1 MPRTA
6 APPSSPERPRI
17 ARRDVWSALGYAALV
32 LLLASSGL
40 ANRGL
45 LYQLTSWP
53 LAVSLAVLLVA
64 SLGTL
69 WRRRAPVVTLLVTG
83 ALSLAEL
90 LLGGQIA
97 AYILLFDAFFVPVL
111 HGSRRLAR
119 ATTAGAV
126 ALTVLAL
133 VLTATLTASPENVM
147 IVLMV
152 ASLVVLVPLMWG
164 WEVRHHRD
172 ARQVAETLAAA
183 EHELASVRSTRAVEQ
198 ERRRIAHDLHDVIAG
213 HLSAVTLHTGL
224 AASLQEREARDRSLS
239 TARESARAALRD
251 LQSMIGVLSTEDSGQ
266 LPVATLDWDSL
277 TQRLRG
283 RDPGARVEV
292 AEAATDP
299 AQVEPSAQ
307 AALLRI
313 GAEAVTNAVRHGR
326 APITLDVGLSGG
338 EVRLELVNRR
348 ADASE
353 PGGGSGGGV
362 GRGAISHRATAVGG
376 TASSGPLPAAGPAE
390 APAPDTWQV
399 LARLP
404 AHATGPGG
412 AADVSSAHDSAHDP
426 ARDPVPV
433 TQETTP

>member
-53 LAVSLAVLLVA
+53 LTVSLAVLLVA

-313 GAEAVTNAVRHGR
+313 ASEAVTNAVRHGA
-326 APITLDVGLSGG
+326 APISLVVEVTEG
-338 EVRLELVNRR
+338 EVSLMLENRR
-348 ADASE
+348 AEADR
-353 PGGGSGGGV
+353 PGTGL
-362 GRGAISHRATAVGG
+362 GRGAIEHRAQAVGG
-376 TASSGPLPAAGPAE
+376 QAGSDAID
-390 APAPDTWQV
+390 ADRWRV
-399 LARLP
+399 RARLP
-404 AHATGPGG
+404 ARPLSPTTSQEAHA
-412 AADVSSAHDSAHDP
+412 
-426 ARDPVPV
+426 
-433 TQETTP
+433 

>member
-6 APPSSPERPRI
+6 APPSSSQRPRI
-17 ARRDVWSALGYAALV
+17 GRRDVWAALGYAALV

-40 ANRGL
+40 TNNGM
-45 LYQLTSWP
+45 LYQLISWP
-53 LAVSLAVLLVA
+53 PAVSIAVLLVA
-64 SLGTL
+64 SLGTVF
-69 WRRRAPVVTLLVTG
+69 RRRAPVVTLLVTG
-83 ALSLAEL
+83 TLSLAEL

-97 AYILLFDAFFVPVL
+97 AYILLVDAFFVPVL

-119 ATTAGAV
+119 ATTAVAV
-126 ALTVLAL
+126 SLTVLAL

-147 IVLMV
+147 LVLMV
-152 ASLVVLVPLMWG
+152 ASLVLAVPLMWG

-172 ARQVAETLAAA
+172 ARRTAETLAAA
-183 EHELASVRSTRAVEQ
+183 EHELASARSARAVEQ

-224 AASLQEREARDRSLS
+224 AASLEEQEARDRSLS

-251 LQSMIGVLSTEDSGQ
+251 LQSMIGVLSTEDGGQ

-299 AQVEPSAQ
+299 AQVEPSTQ

-313 GAEAVTNAVRHGR
+313 ASEAVTNAVRHGA
-326 APITLDVGLSGG
+326 APISLVVEVTEG
-338 EVRLELVNRR
+338 EVSLVLENRR
-348 ADASE
+348 AEADR
-353 PGGGSGGGV
+353 PGTGL
-362 GRGAISHRATAVGG
+362 GRGAIEHGAQAVGG
-376 TASSGPLPAAGPAE
+376 QAGSGAIDA
-390 APAPDTWQV
+390 DRWRV
-399 LARLP
+399 RARLP
-404 AHATGPGG
+404 ARPLSPTTSQEAHA
-412 AADVSSAHDSAHDP
+412 
-426 ARDPVPV
+426 
-433 TQETTP
+433 

>member
-53 LAVSLAVLLVA
+53 LTVSLAVLLVA

-283 RDPGARVEV
+283 RDPAARVEV

-313 GAEAVTNAVRHGR
+313 ASEAVTNAVRHGA
-326 APITLDVGLSGG
+326 APISLVVEVTEG
-338 EVRLELVNRR
+338 EVSLMLENRR
-348 ADASE
+348 AEADR
-353 PGGGSGGGV
+353 PGTGL
-362 GRGAISHRATAVGG
+362 GRGAIEHRAQAVGG
-376 TASSGPLPAAGPAE
+376 QADSGAIDA
-390 APAPDTWQV
+390 DRWRVQ
-399 LARLP
+399 ARLP
-404 AHATGPGG
+404 TRPLSPTTSKEAHA
-412 AADVSSAHDSAHDP
+412 
-426 ARDPVPV
+426 
-433 TQETTP
+433 

>member
-6 APPSSPERPRI
+6 APPSHPERPRI
-17 ARRDVWSALGYAALV
+17 ARRDVWAALGYTALV

-40 ANRGL
+40 TNRGL

-53 LAVSLAVLLVA
+53 LAVSITVLLVA

-69 WRRRAPVVTLLVTG
+69 WRRRAPVITLLVTG
-83 ALSLAEL
+83 TLSLAEL

-111 HGSRRLAR
+111 HGGRRLAR
-119 ATTAGAV
+119 VTTAIAV

-147 IVLMV
+147 LVLMV

-183 EHELASVRSTRAVEQ
+183 EHELASARSTRAVEQ

-224 AASLQEREARDRSLS
+224 AASLEEREARDLSLS

-251 LQSMIGVLSTEDSGQ
+251 LQSMIGVLSTEDGGQ

-283 RDPGARVEV
+283 RDPQARVEV

-313 GAEAVTNAVRHGR
+313 ASEAVTNAVCHGT
-326 APITLDVGLSGG
+326 APISLVVEATEG
-338 EVRLELVNRR
+338 EVTLVLENRR
-348 ADASE
+348 AERAR
-353 PGGGSGGGV
+353 PGTGL
-362 GRGAISHRATAVGG
+362 GRGAIEHRAQAVGG
-376 TASSGPLPAAGPAE
+376 QADSNALDA
-390 APAPDTWQV
+390 DRWRVQ
-399 LARLP
+399 ARLP
-404 AHATGPGG
+404 ARSLSPTTSKEAT
-412 AADVSSAHDSAHDP
+412 A
-426 ARDPVPV
+426 
-433 TQETTP
+433 